1 MNDEESSKTVQVSN
15 LDPNISSPPTKMGEI
30 YPKGAMRP
38 GTYVRVHRL
47 SLAGHAGR
55 LGLVDDAFY
64 GELDA
69 DGKKIIVYTIVL
81 LPVNTKDRYNTPE
94 AMNYALTNEY
104 EYEVTGYL
112 MIKPV
117 DMEKLSNSLSRGL
130 ML

>member
-1 MNDEESSKTVQVSN
+1 MKNEENNETAQVPSQDLN
-15 LDPNISSPPTKMGEI
+15 TSSPPTEMGEV
-30 YPKGAMRP
+30 YPKEAMRP

-55 LGLVDDAFY
+55 LGLIDDAFY

-117 DMEKLSNSLSRGL
+117 DMEKLSNNLSRGL
-130 ML
+130 IL